1 MAAAYE
7 STPALYFYTYDVTKN
22 ENKHF
27 NFYSSKRIVF
37 FEPKEVYH
45 KEFQLEEDT
54 ELTFDSFTGFLMQNL
69 G

>member
-1 MAAAYE
+1 MH
-7 STPALYFYTYDVTKN
+7 FYTYDVAQN

-27 NFYSSKRIVF
+27 DYYSSNRIVF

-45 KEFQLEEDT
+45 KEFELEEDT
-54 ELTFDSFTGFLMQNL
+54 ELTYDSFTGFLLQNL